1 MEDGKITDA
10 CTRDEFL
17 DKFRENKFDN
27 PWQEQ
32 DYGREYELE
41 ISMDIGD
48 GEGYRKQGMVLD
60 TEDLER

>member
-1 MEDGKITDA
+1 M
-10 CTRDEFL
+10 